1 MKEIKYIK
9 ALDKTPAFSNGP
21 TTPMEIGTNPSGI
34 SKKYWNCGL
43 HVCTL
48 RLFLMQAVYM
58 SEIRDPSVVACPF
71 HCLRSV
77 EYGSPLRSPAACGD
91 AGRSAAAPETALS
104 APPRWVTSGRCCLAL
119 QSPAPREQHPTGRRA
134 PHAGSLRTWKKGQAQ
149 SRPRSSDA
157 ATNHGG
163 VSPGGANV
171 EPAKPP
177 CGPAAPRPPRLGCPL
192 PGRGGEPWLV
202 QSLSA
207 SCCPAAGLA
216 PS

>member
-1 MKEIKYIK
+1 
-9 ALDKTPAFSNGP
+9 
-21 TTPMEIGTNPSGI
+21 MEIGTNPSGI

-48 RLFLMQAVYM
+48 RLFLMEAVYM

-77 EYGSPLRSPAACGD
+77 EYGSPLAAQPHAGMLAGVQLPQRSRC
-91 AGRSAAAPETALS
+91 RH
-104 APPRWVTSGRCCLAL
+104 PPRWVTSGRCCLAF
-119 QSPAPREQHPTGRRA
+119 QSPAPRGQHPTGRRA
-134 PHAGSLRTWKKGQAQ
+134 AHAGSLRTWKKGQAQ
-149 SRPRSSDA
+149 SWPRSSDA

-207 SCCPAAGLA
+207 SCCPAGGLA